1 MKKKMNKRKET
12 RLDILST
19 NEDDESEKGND
30 DIYNNNY
37 HNNNCEVNNKFLI
50 NSPFKEK
57 QVNSNEF
64 FKKITQKNFKI
75 CKKYQRYFKF

>member
-1 MKKKMNKRKET
+1 MNKRKET

-37 HNNNCEVNNKFLI
+37 
-50 NSPFKEK
+50 
-57 QVNSNEF
+57 
-64 FKKITQKNFKI
+64 
-75 CKKYQRYFKF
+75 